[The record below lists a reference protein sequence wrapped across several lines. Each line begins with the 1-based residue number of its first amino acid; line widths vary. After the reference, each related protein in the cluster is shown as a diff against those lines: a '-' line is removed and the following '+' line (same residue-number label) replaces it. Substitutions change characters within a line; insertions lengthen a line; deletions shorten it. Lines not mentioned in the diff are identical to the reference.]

1 MRTVVFSSSANAR
14 SRYVISNCA
23 LPAPGNDRTQSSAE
37 AQTSSSCLRASKFL
51 PRESWMPAVATRKSS
66 NVVILCEG
74 HVFNAG
80 DAEASRAGADQPC
93 ASYASTSCC
102 AAVAPSTNLKPW
114 DASAL

>member
-1 MRTVVFSSSANAR
+1 M
-14 SRYVISNCA
+14 ISNCA
-23 LPAPGNDRTQSSAE
+23 LPAPGNDRTQSSVK
-37 AQTSSSCLRASKFL
+37 AQTISSCVRATKFL

-80 DAEASRAGADQPC
+80 DAEASRAGAHQPC

-114 DASAL
+114 AKSAL